1 VAVDAPTGPGACGL
15 DIAAAPGMIVSGTRR
30 DVTGRTARARGR
42 PGRTPTSRRAHDRAE
57 GSRVTD
63 RRQDVTRILQGGTTP
78 EQAWSELLPL
88 VYDELKLLAQRRMGA
103 ERVGHTLQ
111 ATALVHEAYMRLVA
125 DTEMDWNGRRH
136 FFGAAAEAMRRVL
149 VDHARKVKAGKRGGD
164 QVRVTLSLGQ
174 MVTEEDPDR
183 LLALDEA
190 LGTLAGEDARAAEVA
205 RLRYFA
211 GLSVAETALAL
222 DCSERTVMREWTYA
236 RARLSELLAGLDDG
250 A

>member
-1 VAVDAPTGPGACGL
+1 MPLVPSPTTDACGL
-15 DIAAAPGMIVSGTRR
+15 DISAAPGMIGAGSRR
-30 DVTGRTARARGR
+30 DASGRVARVRGR
-42 PGRTPTSRRAHDRAE
+42 PVQTPTSRRAPERAE
-57 GSRVTD
+57 GLRVTD
-63 RRQDVTRILQGGTTP
+63 RRQDVTAILRGGTTP

-88 VYDELKLLAQRRMGA
+88 VYDELKLLAQRRMNA
-103 ERVGHTLQ
+103 ERAGHTLQ

-125 DTEMDWNGRRH
+125 DTEMDWAGRRH

-164 QVRVTLSLGQ
+164 RMRVTLSLGQ
-174 MVTEEDPDR
+174 QVTEDDPDR

-190 LGTLAGEDARAAEVA
+190 LGTLAAEDARAAEVA

-222 DCSERTVMREWTYA
+222 GCSERTVMREWTYA
-236 RARLSELLAGLDDG
+236 RARLSELLADLDG